1 MTEIPRKFKN
11 NQNAPLFICSDPF
24 KIDCLNLVN
33 KPSSYLGSL

>member
-1 MTEIPRKFKN
+1 MIEIPPNLKN
-11 NQNAPLFICSDPF
+11 NQNGPLFVCLDPF